1 MTNGQIKVQSRAADE
16 LNVAE
21 EVSKLEEVGER
32 LIKQALAKGASQV
45 EVGVSKDLGL
55 SVQVRNQQVETLEY
69 NRDNSFGLTVYFG
82 QKKGIATT
90 SDLTPEGLDLAV
102 DAACNIAK
110 YTQPDPCSGLADKSL
125 MASQSIDLKLDIPM
139 GITAEKAQALAKEC
153 ELAGTSE
160 EKVSQSEGA
169 SFSSHR
175 NIRFYA
181 NSHGFSAAIPSTRHS
196 LSCVLIAEDE
206 QGMQRDYWYSV
217 ARDASLLESAESI
230 GKKAATRVAA
240 RLGGK
245 KLSTQKAPVLMIP
258 EVARGLVGNLCSA
271 IQGSSIY
278 RKSSFLIDSLNQQVF
293 PKFVQIQE
301 KPHIVGGLASA
312 WFDNEGV
319 ATKEQFIVENGDLQ
333 TFLLG
338 SYSARRLNM
347 QPTGHAGGV
356 HNLHLATMDIEFNE
370 MIKKMDKGLIVT
382 DVMGHGINLV
392 TGDYSRGA
400 SGFWVENGEIQHF
413 VQEITIASNLKTMF
427 RDLVAI
433 GNDIDYR
440 SSHLTGSWLLAEMTI
455 AGQNG

>member
-1 MTNGQIKVQSRAADE
+1 MTDGQIKVQSRAADE

-90 SDLTPEGLDLAV
+90 SDLTPEGLSLAV

-125 MASQSIDLKLDIPM
+125 MASQAIDLKLDIPM
-139 GITAEKAQALAKEC
+139 GITAEKAQSLAKEC

-160 EKVSQSEGA
+160 NKVSQSEGA

-230 GKKAATRVAA
+230 GKKAATRVVS

-278 RKSSFLIDSLNQQVF
+278 RKSSFLIDSLNQQIF

-301 KPHIVGGLASA
+301 KPHIIGGLASA

-356 HNLHLATMDIEFNE
+356 HNLHLATMDIGFNE

-382 DVMGHGINLV
+382 DVMGHGVNLV
-392 TGDYSRGA
+392 TGNYSRGA

-440 SSHLTGSWLLAEMTI
+440 SSHLTGSWLLSEMTI
-455 AGQNG
+455 AGQN